1 MLIKKR
7 LNKGLYSEVDDSTHI
22 VYDFRLRSQK
32 LFENYRAIS
41 YKNAPTYDL
50 KEIKKENADI
60 LASLIETQA
69 VDAGNE
75 DCLIDKILE
84 PVRNGL
90 IHLDK
95 QYLEHMDFYTRKGRR
110 AIVDSADIG
119 RLLEFWEEKEDI
131 MLKEHEQT
139 KALWN
144 RYCGYEQGG
153 EKNEK

>member
-1 MLIKKR
+1 MR
-7 LNKGLYSEVDDSTHI
+7 L
-22 VYDFRLRSQK
+22 
-32 LFENYRAIS
+32 
-41 YKNAPTYDL
+41 
-50 KEIKKENADI
+50 
-60 LASLIETQA
+60 
-69 VDAGNE
+69 
-75 DCLIDKILE
+75 
-84 PVRNGL
+84 L

-144 RYCGYEQGG
+144 RYYGYEQGG